1 MKRLSVAIALIF
13 GLSAGMAQTVSQALP
28 TCLPPPVD
36 NCGKGPVH
44 GTVEK
49 VEYMAWWVPLNF
61 EWALQHW
68 YRLPGFSVHAPS
80 PGASSVKDYAIY
92 LWPHNV
98 EADRSFV
105 TPHPAAG
112 PACNAMYAAARLTR
126 PPEIWYDVMAA
137 TAADGKR
144 PGYKLVNGALVLD
157 GTRHL
162 AGAWCEC
169 WRAAVKPGT
178 TQYCKVTKTESYA
191 ACRRTQ

>member
-1 MKRLSVAIALIF
+1 MRRLSVAIALIF
-13 GLSAGMAQTVSQALP
+13 SIGAGMAQTNQTL

-44 GTVEK
+44 GTVNR
-49 VEYMAWWVPLNF
+49 VEYMAWWVPQNF

-68 YRLPGFSVHAPS
+68 YRLPGFVVHAPS

-92 LWPHNV
+92 LWQRNV
-98 EADRSFV
+98 EAGRSCV
-105 TPHPAAG
+105 VPHPEAV
-112 PACNAMYAAARLTR
+112 PACNAMYAAARLTM
-126 PPEIWYDVMAA
+126 PPEIWYDVMST

-169 WRAAVKPGT
+169 WRAAIKPSS

-191 ACRRTQ
+191 ACKRVQ